1 MNKENNTSISI
12 CILRLSAIGD
22 ITHIIPIVSTL
33 QKYYKKCDI
42 TWIIGKTE
50 YQLVK
55 TLDNINY
62 IVIDKNKTLDSII
75 GMHKYLKEEKFDVVF
90 HMQKSLRSKIL
101 GRMIDG
107 KINVTFN
114 DINTNNNH
122 VLDNFF
128 AFLEKINIQKKEL
141 IDELKTIDEKK
152 FDFDTRK
159 NLENQIAETKL
170 LKEKR
175 EVQIRIALIQERINS
190 IWKKPS
196 LINRTIQAE
205 FIINLAPSGEILS
218 FDLIS
223 SSGEK
228 VFDDS
233 ALAALSKIYFITEVI
248 GLERKYFERNF
259 RSFNLVFKSKNQ

>member
-1 MNKENNTSISI
+1 MTNSFIGLLNSIFLHLLLFAILITDFSIFAPQQDRIKTIPVEFVNLPIDIEN
-12 CILRLSAIGD
+12 
-22 ITHIIPIVSTL
+22 IP
-33 QKYYKKCDI
+33 K
-42 TWIIGKTE
+42 
-50 YQLVK
+50 
-55 TLDNINY
+55 
-62 IVIDKNKTLDSII
+62 
-75 GMHKYLKEEKFDVVF
+75 
-90 HMQKSLRSKIL
+90 
-101 GRMIDG
+101 
-107 KINVTFN
+107 KINN
-114 DINTNNNH
+114 IKNE
-122 VLDNFF
+122 L
-128 AFLEKINIQKKEL
+128 LENNIQKKEL
-141 IDELKTIDEKK
+141 TDELKTIDEKQ

-159 NLENQIAETKL
+159 NLEDQIAETKL
-170 LKEKR
+170 LYEKR

-196 LINRTIQAE
+196 LINKNIQAE
-205 FIINLAPSGEILS
+205 FVINLAPSGEILS

>member
-1 MNKENNTSISI
+1 MTNSFIGLLNSIFLHLLLFAILITDFSIFAPQQDRIKTIPVEFVNLPIDIENIPKKINNIKNELLENNI
-12 CILRLSAIGD
+12 
-22 ITHIIPIVSTL
+22 
-33 QKYYKKCDI
+33 K
-42 TWIIGKTE
+42 
-50 YQLVK
+50 
-55 TLDNINY
+55 
-62 IVIDKNKTLDSII
+62 
-75 GMHKYLKEEKFDVVF
+75 
-90 HMQKSLRSKIL
+90 
-101 GRMIDG
+101 
-107 KINVTFN
+107 
-114 DINTNNNH
+114 
-122 VLDNFF
+122 
-128 AFLEKINIQKKEL
+128 KKEL
-141 IDELKTIDEKK
+141 TDELKTIDEKQ

-159 NLENQIAETKL
+159 NLEDQIAETKFL
-170 LKEKR
+170 NEKR

-196 LINRTIQAE
+196 LINKNIQAE

>member
-1 MNKENNTSISI
+1 MTNSFIGLLNSIFLHLLLFAILITDFSIFAPQQDRIKTIPVEFVNLPIDIEN
-12 CILRLSAIGD
+12 
-22 ITHIIPIVSTL
+22 IP
-33 QKYYKKCDI
+33 K
-42 TWIIGKTE
+42 
-50 YQLVK
+50 
-55 TLDNINY
+55 
-62 IVIDKNKTLDSII
+62 
-75 GMHKYLKEEKFDVVF
+75 
-90 HMQKSLRSKIL
+90 
-101 GRMIDG
+101 
-107 KINVTFN
+107 KINN
-114 DINTNNNH
+114 IKNE
-122 VLDNFF
+122 L
-128 AFLEKINIQKKEL
+128 LENNIQKKKL
-141 IDELKTIDEKK
+141 IDELKTIDKKK

-159 NLENQIAETKL
+159 NLEDQIAETKFL
-170 LKEKR
+170 NEKR

-196 LINRTIQAE
+196 LINKNIQAE

-259 RSFNLVFKSKNQ
+259 RSFNLVFKSKHQ

>member
-1 MNKENNTSISI
+1 MTNSFIGLLNSIFLHLLLFAILITDFSIFAPQQDRIKTIPVEFVNLPIDIEN
-12 CILRLSAIGD
+12 
-22 ITHIIPIVSTL
+22 IP
-33 QKYYKKCDI
+33 K
-42 TWIIGKTE
+42 
-50 YQLVK
+50 
-55 TLDNINY
+55 
-62 IVIDKNKTLDSII
+62 
-75 GMHKYLKEEKFDVVF
+75 
-90 HMQKSLRSKIL
+90 
-101 GRMIDG
+101 
-107 KINVTFN
+107 KINN
-114 DINTNNNH
+114 IKNE
-122 VLDNFF
+122 L
-128 AFLEKINIQKKEL
+128 LENNIQKKEL
-141 IDELKTIDEKK
+141 IDELKTIDKKK

-159 NLENQIAETKL
+159 NLEDQIAETKL
-170 LKEKR
+170 LNEKR

-196 LINRTIQAE
+196 LINKNIQAE
-205 FIINLAPSGEILS
+205 FVINLAPSGEILS

>member
-1 MNKENNTSISI
+1 MTNSLIGFLNSIFLHLLLFAILITDFSIFAPQQDRIKTIPVEFVNLPIDIKNIPKKIINIKNELLEN
-12 CILRLSAIGD
+12 
-22 ITHIIPIVSTL
+22 
-33 QKYYKKCDI
+33 
-42 TWIIGKTE
+42 
-50 YQLVK
+50 
-55 TLDNINY
+55 
-62 IVIDKNKTLDSII
+62 
-75 GMHKYLKEEKFDVVF
+75 
-90 HMQKSLRSKIL
+90 
-101 GRMIDG
+101 
-107 KINVTFN
+107 
-114 DINTNNNH
+114 
-122 VLDNFF
+122 
-128 AFLEKINIQKKEL
+128 NIQKKKL
-141 IDELKTIDEKK
+141 IDELKTIDKKK

-159 NLENQIAETKL
+159 NLEDQIAETKFL
-170 LKEKR
+170 NEKR

-196 LINRTIQAE
+196 LINKNIQAE

>member
-1 MNKENNTSISI
+1 MTNSFIGLLNSIFVHMLLFAILTVDFSIFVPQQDRIKTIPVEFVTFPMDVENIPKKTKNIKNESLKNNFKKKESIEG
-12 CILRLSAIGD
+12 LKA
-22 ITHIIPIVSTL
+22 
-33 QKYYKKCDI
+33 
-42 TWIIGKTE
+42 
-50 YQLVK
+50 
-55 TLDNINY
+55 
-62 IVIDKNKTLDSII
+62 IDKKQL
-75 GMHKYLKEEKFDVVF
+75 
-90 HMQKSLRSKIL
+90 
-101 GRMIDG
+101 
-107 KINVTFN
+107 
-114 DINTNNNH
+114 
-122 VLDNFF
+122 
-128 AFLEKINIQKKEL
+128 
-141 IDELKTIDEKK
+141 
-152 FDFDTRK
+152 DFDSRK
-159 NLENQIAETKL
+159 NLEDQIAETKL

-196 LINRTIQAE
+196 LINKNIQAE
-205 FIINLAPSGEILS
+205 FVINLAPSGEILS

>member
-1 MNKENNTSISI
+1 MTNSFIGLLNSIFLHLLLFAILITDFSIFAPQQDRIKTIPVEFVNLPIDIEN
-12 CILRLSAIGD
+12 
-22 ITHIIPIVSTL
+22 IP
-33 QKYYKKCDI
+33 K
-42 TWIIGKTE
+42 
-50 YQLVK
+50 
-55 TLDNINY
+55 
-62 IVIDKNKTLDSII
+62 
-75 GMHKYLKEEKFDVVF
+75 
-90 HMQKSLRSKIL
+90 
-101 GRMIDG
+101 
-107 KINVTFN
+107 KINN
-114 DINTNNNH
+114 IKNE
-122 VLDNFF
+122 L
-128 AFLEKINIQKKEL
+128 LENNIQKKKL
-141 IDELKTIDEKK
+141 IDELKTIDKKK

-159 NLENQIAETKL
+159 NLEDQIAETKF

-196 LINRTIQAE
+196 LINKNIQAE

>member
-1 MNKENNTSISI
+1 MTNSFIGLLNSIFLHLLLFAILITDFSIFAPQQDRIKTIPVEFVNLPIDIEN
-12 CILRLSAIGD
+12 
-22 ITHIIPIVSTL
+22 IP
-33 QKYYKKCDI
+33 K
-42 TWIIGKTE
+42 
-50 YQLVK
+50 
-55 TLDNINY
+55 
-62 IVIDKNKTLDSII
+62 
-75 GMHKYLKEEKFDVVF
+75 
-90 HMQKSLRSKIL
+90 
-101 GRMIDG
+101 
-107 KINVTFN
+107 KINN
-114 DINTNNNH
+114 IKNE
-122 VLDNFF
+122 L
-128 AFLEKINIQKKEL
+128 LENNIQKKEL

-159 NLENQIAETKL
+159 NLEDQIAETKFL
-170 LKEKR
+170 NEKR

-196 LINRTIQAE
+196 LINKNIQAE

>member
-1 MNKENNTSISI
+1 MTNSFIGLLNSIFLHLLLFAILITDFSIFAPQQDRIKTIPVEFVNLPIDIEN
-12 CILRLSAIGD
+12 
-22 ITHIIPIVSTL
+22 IP
-33 QKYYKKCDI
+33 K
-42 TWIIGKTE
+42 
-50 YQLVK
+50 
-55 TLDNINY
+55 
-62 IVIDKNKTLDSII
+62 
-75 GMHKYLKEEKFDVVF
+75 
-90 HMQKSLRSKIL
+90 
-101 GRMIDG
+101 
-107 KINVTFN
+107 KINN
-114 DINTNNNH
+114 IKNE
-122 VLDNFF
+122 L
-128 AFLEKINIQKKEL
+128 LENNIQKKEL

-159 NLENQIAETKL
+159 NLEDQIAETKFL
-170 LKEKR
+170 NEKR

-196 LINRTIQAE
+196 LINKNIQAE
-205 FIINLAPSGEILS
+205 FVINLAPSGEILS

-223 SSGEK
+223 SSGDK

>member
-1 MNKENNTSISI
+1 MTNSFIGLLNSIFLHLLLFAILITDFSIFTPQQDRIKTIPVEFVNLPIDIEN
-12 CILRLSAIGD
+12 
-22 ITHIIPIVSTL
+22 IP
-33 QKYYKKCDI
+33 K
-42 TWIIGKTE
+42 
-50 YQLVK
+50 
-55 TLDNINY
+55 
-62 IVIDKNKTLDSII
+62 
-75 GMHKYLKEEKFDVVF
+75 
-90 HMQKSLRSKIL
+90 
-101 GRMIDG
+101 
-107 KINVTFN
+107 KINN
-114 DINTNNNH
+114 IKNE
-122 VLDNFF
+122 L
-128 AFLEKINIQKKEL
+128 LENNIQKKEL

-152 FDFDTRK
+152 FDLDTRK
-159 NLENQIAETKL
+159 NLEDQIAETKF

-175 EVQIRIALIQERINS
+175 KVQMRIALIQERINS

-196 LINRTIQAE
+196 LINKNIQAE
-205 FIINLAPSGEILS
+205 FVINLAPSGEILS